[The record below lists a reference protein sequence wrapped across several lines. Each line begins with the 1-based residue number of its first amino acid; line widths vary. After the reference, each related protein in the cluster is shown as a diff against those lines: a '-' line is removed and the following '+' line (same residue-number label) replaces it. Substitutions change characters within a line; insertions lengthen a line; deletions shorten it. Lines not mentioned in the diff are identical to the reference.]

1 MLFMVWVGAFVPF
14 TWVMVVGVGVSW
26 WCCFQCRVAVVPAS
40 RRVPGVGVC
49 VSWLVPGASVGV
61 AWLVCVLWWFRMLTC
76 SGLFLVF
83 LVLSFVWLITGCIG
97 FGVVACV
104 FVVCV
109 LVACFVW
116 FCSCLWGVG
125 VLSCCVRAPW
135 WLVLFVGRGW
145 WCALVG
151 YWVVVLVCLACARIL
166 CVCGLVLFLFVGC
179 GRVWHVW

>member
-1 MLFMVWVGAFVPF
+1 MLFCACECACWPL
-14 TWVMVVGVGVSW
+14 TCVMVVGEGCFG
-26 WCCFQCRVAVVPAS
+26 WCVFQCRVAVVSAS
-40 RRVPGVGVC
+40 RRVPGVVVGFGV
-49 VSWLVPGASVGV
+49 S
-61 AWLVCVLWWFRMLTC
+61 WLVCVLWWFRMLTC

-116 FCSCLWGVG
+116 FCSCLWGVR

-145 WCALVG
+145 WCVLVG